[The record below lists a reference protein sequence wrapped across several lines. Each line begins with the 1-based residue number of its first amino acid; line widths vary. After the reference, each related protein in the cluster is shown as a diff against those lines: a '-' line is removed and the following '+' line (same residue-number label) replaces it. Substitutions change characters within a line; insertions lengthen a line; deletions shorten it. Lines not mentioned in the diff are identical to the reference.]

1 MDNPVSPQRNIIM
14 KVLQNLSFAFI
25 LEIFFVQCLYDPREE
40 NGGLDT
46 PDYELED
53 PFDYF
58 GERNTMKQDTY
69 KPPKKGSDPKMGETD
84 GESTELVSPCL
95 IFFLKKKTSIEFRN
109 QNVSEYLKW
118 I

>member
-1 MDNPVSPQRNIIM
+1 M

-25 LEIFFVQCLYDPREE
+25 LEIYFVQCLYDPSEE

-69 KPPKKGSDPKMGETD
+69 KPPKKVSDPKMGETD
-84 GESTELVSPCL
+84 GETTDLVSPCL
-95 IFFLKKKTSIEFRN
+95 IFFKKKKPVLNLETKMFPSI
-109 QNVSEYLKW
+109 
-118 I
+118 